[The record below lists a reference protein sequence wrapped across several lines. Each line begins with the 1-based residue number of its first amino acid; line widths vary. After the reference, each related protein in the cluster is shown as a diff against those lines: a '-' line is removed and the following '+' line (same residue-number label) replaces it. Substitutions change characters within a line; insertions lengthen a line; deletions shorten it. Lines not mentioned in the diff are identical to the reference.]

1 VFPPARGGNNLILFL
16 AENLP
21 VLAGERGNW
30 LALSPV
36 EDPPVVERERKPQLA
51 LSLDGRG

>member
-1 VFPPARGGNNLILFL
+1 MFPPARGGNNLILFL